1 MSSGPLRSLEPRVD
15 GLGLSA
21 TLEIN
26 ERSNALMARGETVY
40 KLGLGQ
46 SPFPVPDSVAE
57 ALRRNAGQ
65 KDYLPVRGLPAL
77 REAVAAHQ
85 RRVCGLDCSADDV
98 LIGPGSKEL
107 LFLLQVVYDA
117 QLVLP
122 NPSWVSYEPQARI
135 AGRDVLWVNAD
146 RGDRWR
152 MQPDALA
159 SAVASEP
166 GRPRVLLL
174 NYPSNPTGATYSRE
188 HLKAIARVAQEHNM
202 LVLSDEIYGELHHEG
217 DHVSIASHYPEGT
230 IVSGGLS
237 KWCGAGGWR
246 LGTFILPGELSWLG
260 DAMACA
266 ASETFTS
273 TSAPIQHAAIEAF
286 KGNDE
291 IERYLHLSRGIV
303 RDLGRWIA
311 GELRSAGA
319 AVDDPEGGFYLFPD
333 FEPLGEALTERGI
346 RSSADLTRRCLE
358 EAGVAF
364 LPGSCFGRPAEE
376 RTARIAYVNFDGEQA
391 LAEASERGDEDAG
404 GLAELPACASTREAV
419 TRLADWL
426 RG

>member
-1 MSSGPLRSLEPRVD
+1 MTSGPLRSLEPRVD

-46 SPFPVPDSVAE
+46 SPFPVPGSVVE

-85 RRVCGLDCSADDV
+85 RRVCGLDCGADNV

-135 AGRDVLWVNAD
+135 AGRDVLWVESDRAD
-146 RGDRWR
+146 MWR
-152 MQPDALA
+152 IQPDALDRA
-159 SAVASEP
+159 LTSDP
-166 GRPRVLLL
+166 DRPRVLLL
-174 NYPSNPTGATYSRE
+174 NYPSNPTGATYSRD
-188 HLKAIARVAQEHNM
+188 HLQAIARVARSHRM
-202 LVLSDEIYGELHHEG
+202 VVLSDEIYGELHHEG
-217 DHVSIASHYPEGT
+217 DHVSIASYYPEGT

-260 DAMACA
+260 DAMASA

-286 KGNDE
+286 EGNDE

-333 FEPLGEALTERGI
+333 FEPMGEALTERGI

-376 RTARIAYVNFDGEQA
+376 RTARIAYVNFDGERA

-404 GLAELPACASTREAV
+404 DLAELPACASTREAV